1 MSRLLAAIEAETIVR
16 EAIRDGIATQE
27 RMLAQNASDVVRV
40 AQLLIDTFKGGG
52 RLFLL
57 GNGGSAA
64 EAQHV
69 AAEFVGRFRRDRDAL
84 PAMALNTDPSIITAV
99 GNDVD
104 FAQIFARQVEAL
116 VERGDV
122 LAVLS
127 TSGASP
133 NVLEAVKVAKRVGA
147 TTVGFT
153 GQRRGPLVSLVDMV
167 VEVPSSDTARIQE
180 AHLVMWHVICDLVER
195 AWVWSI

>member
-1 MSRLLAAIEAETIVR
+1 MSGLLAAIDAEAVVQ
-16 EAIRDGIATQE
+16 EAIREGIATQE
-27 RMLAQNASDVVRV
+27 RMLARNAADIVRV
-40 AQLLIDTFKGGG
+40 ARLLIETFKSGG

-84 PAMALNTDPSIITAV
+84 PAMALNTDPSIITALA
-99 GNDVD
+99 NDLD
-104 FAQIFARQVEAL
+104 FAQVFARQVEAL
-116 VERGDV
+116 VEPGDILV
-122 LAVLS
+122 VLS

-133 NVLEAVKVAKRVGA
+133 NVLEAVKVARRIGA

-153 GQRRGPLVSLVDMV
+153 GQRKGPLVSLVDV
-167 VEVPSSDTARIQE
+167 PVEVPSSDTARIQE

-195 AWVWSI
+195 AWA